1 VSVTY
6 APPESLLE
14 SRTFKRL
21 LAFSLA
27 GHVALFLV
35 LTFRPHRSSMLI
47 STSPVMVN
55 MVDVPKPA
63 AARPAAKKPVA
74 KPPPKPEVK
83 PEPPKPK
90 PAVNEVV
97 IPKEP
102 APLAAKPKPVAK
114 PEPAPKSAEELLAE
128 LAKKVEERN
137 PPPPEPVARTESGPT
152 AAIAGGPGVF
162 DPMLS
167 PWVARVKLAVRANW
181 SGAQLC
187 KGVPVFNLEV
197 AENGA
202 LRDIELAE
210 SSGDRYCDESAER
223 AIRKSDPL
231 PAPPRGALAL
241 ELGMTLK
248 DTL

>member
-1 VSVTY
+1 MSVTY
-6 APPESLLE
+6 APLESLLE
-14 SRTFKRL
+14 SRTFRRL

-35 LTFRPHRSSMLI
+35 LTFQPHRTAVLI
-47 STSPVMVN
+47 SPSPVMVSV
-55 MVDVPKPA
+55 VDVPKPA
-63 AARPAAKKPVA
+63 AARPAAKKPA
-74 KPPPKPEVK
+74 PPKPEVK

-102 APLAAKPKPVAK
+102 APLPPKPKPVAK

-128 LAKKVEERN
+128 LTKKVEERN
-137 PPPPEPVARTESGPT
+137 PPAPEPVAAAEPGP
-152 AAIAGGPGVF
+152 AAPIVGGPGVF
-162 DPMLS
+162 DPVFS

-202 LRDIELAE
+202 LREIELAH

-241 ELGMTLK
+241 ELGMNLK

>member
-1 VSVTY
+1 MSVIY

-21 LAFSLA
+21 LAISLA
-27 GHVALFLV
+27 GHVALFLL
-35 LTFRPHRSSMLI
+35 LTFRPHRNAVLI
-47 STSPVMVN
+47 SSSPVLVN
-55 MVDVPKPA
+55 MVDLPKAA
-63 AARPAAKKPVA
+63 AARPAPKQPA
-74 KPPPKPEVK
+74 PPKPEAK

-90 PAVNEVV
+90 PAVNEIV

-102 APLAAKPKPVAK
+102 APLPVKPKPAVAK

-128 LAKKVEERN
+128 ITRKVEERN
-137 PPPPEPVARTESGPT
+137 PQPELPAPREPGPE
-152 AAIAGGPGVF
+152 APIAGGPGVF
-162 DPMLS
+162 DPTFS
-167 PWVARVKLAVRANW
+167 PWVSRVKLAVRANW

-197 AENGA
+197 SDDGS
-202 LRDIELAE
+202 LRDIELAK

-231 PAPPRGALAL
+231 PPPPRGALAL
-241 ELGMTLK
+241 ELGMSLK